1 MQINFNQLSIAKI
14 IKLSKHIKEK
24 CINFS
29 SFEEAAQEL
38 MGLFYSSFVT
48 EGLNH
53 ALMANF
59 RMI

>member
-29 SFEEAAQEL
+29 SFEEVAQETNGVFL
-38 MGLFYSSFVT
+38 QFFCY
-48 EGLNH
+48 
-53 ALMANF
+53 
-59 RMI
+59 